1 LNSGQVN
8 GARDAEIGDDGVTTR
23 EQDIFGLDVAVD
35 DALTMSVGQSICG
48 FARYL
53 YGRINCDL
61 PLAIDSRPQRLSAD
75 IRHEIVKQ
83 RVHVTRVVEREDVRM
98 LQAGQRANFTDE
110 SQFAG
115 L

>member
-1 LNSGQVN
+1 
-8 GARDAEIGDDGVTTR
+8 
-23 EQDIFGLDVAVD
+23 
-35 DALTMSVGQSICG
+35 
-48 FARYL
+48 
-53 YGRINCDL
+53 L